1 MFPPS
6 LELMKRAR
14 AFGESSLPIK
24 KKSGDILF
32 LQVVEQLLE
41 LLILEK
47 PFTKTIRDLQVANKL
62 EWPPQELINTETT
75 GPSQNGPIKW
85 DSKRG
90 RDGEHEI
97 LRELSELHKV
107 SLFDDCIGSGG
118 TIL

>member
-62 EWPPQELINTETT
+62 E
-75 GPSQNGPIKW
+75 
-85 DSKRG
+85 
-90 RDGEHEI
+90 
-97 LRELSELHKV
+97 
-107 SLFDDCIGSGG
+107 
-118 TIL
+118 